1 MEIPRKKRTKLMAIG
16 AIDLSFLYE
25 VKNGLIKRVDI
36 SRILSLIN
44 LIIPNNYAKTNFKK

>member
-1 MEIPRKKRTKLMAIG
+1 MEIPRKKRTKLMAMG
-16 AIDLSFLYE
+16 TIDLSFLYE